1 MTFNCI
7 LSKVK
12 YACDLVKL
20 KLLENYCLPSLTY
33 SIECGIFDNCQLAS
47 MNSWWN
53 SVYRKIFGY
62 FKWESVRNLIC
73 SLNKLNFTY
82 IEHLRRIIFIKKIM
96 SCHVLSNSTLYKV
109 TENYVCRGDFYSVLM
124 KCNIDMSWPIS
135 KIVYCVHQAFKNTC
149 G

>member
-1 MTFNCI
+1 MYPRICIGSPPVRELPRVFIGAESINWVDQIKYLGIWINSDKRFQVDINEPRRKFFMTFNCI

-33 SIECGIFDNCQLAS
+33 SIECGIFDNCQLS
-47 MNSWWN
+47 SLNSWWN

-82 IEHLRRIIFIKKIM
+82 CILK
-96 SCHVLSNSTLYKV
+96 
-109 TENYVCRGDFYSVLM
+109 
-124 KCNIDMSWPIS
+124 
-135 KIVYCVHQAFKNTC
+135 TC
-149 G
+149 DALFL